1 MNPSIP
7 AIFCVSQKKY
17 KSSRQILSAVADYLD
32 STYGHGLE
40 SLTDVKGTHP
50 ELEAAKVVDALNVFA
65 ENLYNPDKGIRVS
78 TLRILCHYELLKC
91 EVSRSKQLAEQHLGL
106 GTSDVNHV
114 ENGCCSVLK
123 LLLTIEET
131 PISVATSRKLTLLV
145 ARIQTCVSASR
156 VSEAYVLP
164 ALYGIIGILYN
175 QFMDLSNSAIECISV
190 MIDTCPGLLWD
201 CFICFLQQCQARFLK
216 SGAPDADAV
225 AESFTEANDLVKRFR
240 LFHGSALSDRSY
252 SLILSLLLQALQ
264 KIPAVA
270 ESHSRQIVPLFMKF
284 LGYKDDNSSV
294 GSFDSQICHGKDW
307 KNVLREWLNLL
318 QMMKNSRSFYRSQL
332 LKEVLVNR
340 LLDDN
345 DADVQTKVLDCL
357 LNWKDSFLLPYE
369 KNLKNLINSKLLR
382 EELATWSL
390 SEESNLIEAE
400 HRTQLVPVV
409 IRLLMPKVI
418 SLRTVA
424 SRKHA
429 SVNNRKAVLG
439 FIAQL
444 HVDELP
450 LFFALLMKSLRI
462 SEHGT
467 DGTENW
473 IWGPEKHI
481 TDDFQ
486 PSGFL
491 DDFTRDNILALTWK
505 KRHGFLHVVA
515 EIFGVFDTSH
525 IRPFIDLLMGSVVR
539 ILESCASSLQSLS
552 DKQSTN
558 LEDACPAGTSVHEGD
573 HPILRHR
580 STNGAMKQ
588 FKDMRSLCLK
598 IISLVLNKYEDQDFG
613 SGFWDLF
620 FKSVKPLIN
629 GFKQEGSSSEKPS
642 SLFFCFLAMSQSQN
656 LISLLCREKNLIP
669 DIISILSVPTASE
682 AIVFSVLKFTENL
695 LNLEL
700 ELGIE
705 KNDVREVLLSNLDVL
720 VDSLHHLFHLNPE
733 KKRKLLKHPGD
744 TVLRVFKLLS
754 KFIKNQS
761 AAKKFVDI
769 LLPLACD
776 GIKNS
781 DVCVEALKILKEVIP
796 VLGCENTSKIL
807 KAVSP
812 ILISARLDVRLSVCD
827 LFDALAES
835 DSSLRSTANLVRE
848 LNATSAIEID
858 ALDFDTIIN
867 AYDQISEE
875 YFKGI
880 REEQAIVILSHCI
893 FDMMSEDLTLRQR
906 AYGSLLAFIDFSA
919 LLVGSTEKNQEQQ
932 IMAVDGISWTD
943 ARIQRIVDK
952 FLLKH
957 MGDAMSK
964 ETTRRKG
971 WIDLLHKMVEKL
983 SEVPS
988 LRTLKA
994 LCSEDAEVDFF
1005 DNIVHLQ
1012 VHRRARA
1019 LSRFSNVA
1027 ASGQLS
1033 ECMLK
1038 RVFIPLFFGILFDV
1052 QTGKAEHLRSACINA
1067 LASVSGQ
1074 LRWKSYYDLLMR
1086 CFRDMTKRPD
1096 REKVLI
1102 RLVCSI
1108 LDHFHFS
1115 ETCSIEDAKIAS
1127 SDVMDQD
1134 PMASPEVV
1142 VPVKSANSVKFSE
1155 IQSCL
1160 ASTVLPKLQ
1169 KLLVS
1174 DSAKVNVNISLAM
1187 LKVLKILPSD
1197 TMESQLPSIIYRIS
1211 NFLKNRLDS
1220 IRDESRSSLAACLKV
1235 LGFEYLPSIVGALK
1249 ATLKRGFEV
1258 HVLGY
1263 TLHFILSKG
1272 LPDSEGGKV
1281 DCCFNELL
1289 CVIDNDIFG
1298 EVAEQK
1304 DVEKIA
1310 SKMKETKKQR
1320 SFDTLKLIAQN
1331 VTFRTHGLKLLSPV
1345 TAHLRK
1351 HLTQKVKLK
1360 LETML
1365 NCIAEGIE
1373 KNPSV
1378 DQTDLFVFIYGLIDD
1393 WVSQENR
1400 KMEISPDGVSAK
1412 VKLIETNSEMVE
1424 KSCTRNEPFC
1434 SHLITVF
1441 ALGLLHNRLRNIKFS
1456 RDKDKLVSM
1465 LDPFIKLLT
1474 SCLSSKYEEVVSVA
1488 LKCIFPLIR
1497 LPLPSL
1503 ESQADKIKGKLLDIA
1518 QSSANVDSP
1527 ITQSCLKLL
1536 TALLRSTKITLS
1548 TDQLH
1553 VLVQFPLF
1561 IDLEK
1566 SPSFIALTLLKAIV
1580 RRKLMVHEIYDIVTQ
1595 VAKLMVT
1602 SQEDAIRRKCSQILL
1617 QFLINY
1623 QLKEK
1628 RRQQHLDF
1636 LVANLR
1642 YEHATG
1648 REAVLEML
1656 GTIIKR
1662 FPESVIN
1669 KQSQMLFV
1677 HLVVALANDHD
1688 NQVRSL
1694 IGIVIKR
1701 LISRISSQSLHS
1713 ILEYCLAW
1721 YLGEKQ
1727 HLWGTSAQVLG
1738 FVVEVM
1744 RRGFQKHISNILP
1757 VMRKIMQSAVA
1768 VLNDTQLNIFDQET
1782 IPFWKEA
1789 YYSLVLLEKILTQFP
1804 DLLVARDVEDI
1815 WESISEFL
1823 MHPHPWICNISSRL
1837 VALYFEQLEKRGK
1850 KLGTTC
1856 LTSTSRMFLIASSLC
1871 CLIKAQ
1877 LPDKGARGHVKR
1889 NLAYAICGIQ
1899 TLLHQTA
1906 HKDPRT
1912 FWSSL
1917 DPCEQGCFL
1926 KACRL
1931 LGAKEG
1937 RSIEASFTYGLD
1949 KFDQKDEND
1958 ISCILVSGLLK
1969 VVGKT
1974 AFHTE
1979 DIQTKTIVGSL
1990 KLIAMQMSRED
2001 CQKHAFQ
2008 LLLPI
2013 YKLCEGFSGKI
2024 VSDDVKQRAEKACRK
2039 IEEALGYQKFVQAY
2053 SQIRHSLGER
2063 RDKRKREEK
2072 VMAAVDPTKNAKRK
2086 LRISAKHKA
2095 HKKRK
2100 IMAMKMGRWMR

>member
-1 MNPSIP
+1 
-7 AIFCVSQKKY
+7 
-17 KSSRQILSAVADYLD
+17 
-32 STYGHGLE
+32 
-40 SLTDVKGTHP
+40 
-50 ELEAAKVVDALNVFA
+50 
-65 ENLYNPDKGIRVS
+65 
-78 TLRILCHYELLKC
+78 
-91 EVSRSKQLAEQHLGL
+91 
-106 GTSDVNHV
+106 
-114 ENGCCSVLK
+114 
-123 LLLTIEET
+123 
-131 PISVATSRKLTLLV
+131 
-145 ARIQTCVSASR
+145 
-156 VSEAYVLP
+156 
-164 ALYGIIGILYN
+164 
-175 QFMDLSNSAIECISV
+175 
-190 MIDTCPGLLWD
+190 
-201 CFICFLQQCQARFLK
+201 
-216 SGAPDADAV
+216 
-225 AESFTEANDLVKRFR
+225 
-240 LFHGSALSDRSY
+240 
-252 SLILSLLLQALQ
+252 
-264 KIPAVA
+264 
-270 ESHSRQIVPLFMKF
+270 
-284 LGYKDDNSSV
+284 
-294 GSFDSQICHGKDW
+294 
-307 KNVLREWLNLL
+307 
-318 QMMKNSRSFYRSQL
+318 
-332 LKEVLVNR
+332 
-340 LLDDN
+340 
-345 DADVQTKVLDCL
+345 
-357 LNWKDSFLLPYE
+357 
-369 KNLKNLINSKLLR
+369 
-382 EELATWSL
+382 
-390 SEESNLIEAE
+390 
-400 HRTQLVPVV
+400 
-409 IRLLMPKVI
+409 
-418 SLRTVA
+418 
-424 SRKHA
+424 
-429 SVNNRKAVLG
+429 
-439 FIAQL
+439 
-444 HVDELP
+444 
-450 LFFALLMKSLRI
+450 
-462 SEHGT
+462 
-467 DGTENW
+467 
-473 IWGPEKHI
+473 
-481 TDDFQ
+481 
-486 PSGFL
+486 
-491 DDFTRDNILALTWK
+491 
-505 KRHGFLHVVA
+505 
-515 EIFGVFDTSH
+515 
-525 IRPFIDLLMGSVVR
+525 
-539 ILESCASSLQSLS
+539 
-552 DKQSTN
+552 
-558 LEDACPAGTSVHEGD
+558 
-573 HPILRHR
+573 
-580 STNGAMKQ
+580 
-588 FKDMRSLCLK
+588 
-598 IISLVLNKYEDQDFG
+598 
-613 SGFWDLF
+613 
-620 FKSVKPLIN
+620 
-629 GFKQEGSSSEKPS
+629 
-642 SLFFCFLAMSQSQN
+642 
-656 LISLLCREKNLIP
+656 
-669 DIISILSVPTASE
+669 
-682 AIVFSVLKFTENL
+682 
-695 LNLEL
+695 
-700 ELGIE
+700 
-705 KNDVREVLLSNLDVL
+705 
-720 VDSLHHLFHLNPE
+720 
-733 KKRKLLKHPGD
+733 
-744 TVLRVFKLLS
+744 
-754 KFIKNQS
+754 
-761 AAKKFVDI
+761 
-769 LLPLACD
+769 
-776 GIKNS
+776 
-781 DVCVEALKILKEVIP
+781 
-796 VLGCENTSKIL
+796 
-807 KAVSP
+807 
-812 ILISARLDVRLSVCD
+812 
-827 LFDALAES
+827 
-835 DSSLRSTANLVRE
+835 
-848 LNATSAIEID
+848 
-858 ALDFDTIIN
+858 
-867 AYDQISEE
+867 
-875 YFKGI
+875 
-880 REEQAIVILSHCI
+880 
-893 FDMMSEDLTLRQR
+893 
-906 AYGSLLAFIDFSA
+906 
-919 LLVGSTEKNQEQQ
+919 
-932 IMAVDGISWTD
+932 
-943 ARIQRIVDK
+943 
-952 FLLKH
+952 
-957 MGDAMSK
+957 
-964 ETTRRKG
+964 
-971 WIDLLHKMVEKL
+971 
-983 SEVPS
+983 
-988 LRTLKA
+988 
-994 LCSEDAEVDFF
+994 
-1005 DNIVHLQ
+1005 
-1012 VHRRARA
+1012 
-1019 LSRFSNVA
+1019 
-1027 ASGQLS
+1027 
-1033 ECMLK
+1033 MLK
-1038 RVFIPLFFGILFDV
+1038 RVFIPLFFSILFDV
-1052 QTGKAEHLRSACINA
+1052 QTGQAEHLRSACINA

-1074 LRWKSYYDLLMR
+1074 LRWNSYYDLLMR
-1086 CFRDMTKRPD
+1086 CFRDMTKKPD

-1134 PMASPEVV
+1134 PMASAEVV

-1160 ASTVLPKLQ
+1160 VSTVLPKLQ

-1211 NFLKNRLDS
+1211 NFLKNCLDS
-1220 IRDESRSSLAACLKV
+1220 IRDESRSALAACLKV
-1235 LGFEYLPSIVGALK
+1235 LGFEYLPSIVGALR

-1304 DVEKIA
+1304 DVVKIA

-1320 SFDTLKLIAQN
+1320 SFDTLKLIAQII
-1331 VTFRTHGLKLLSPV
+1331 TFRTHGLKLLSPV
-1345 TAHLRK
+1345 TARLRK

-1400 KMEISPDGVSAK
+1400 KTEISPDCMSAK
-1412 VKLIETNSEMVE
+1412 VKLIETSSEMVD
-1424 KSCTRNEPFC
+1424 KSCTGNEPFC

-1527 ITQSCLKLL
+1527 ITQSCLKL
-1536 TALLRSTKITLS
+1536 
-1548 TDQLH
+1548 
-1553 VLVQFPLF
+1553 
-1561 IDLEK
+1561 
-1566 SPSFIALTLLKAIV
+1566 
-1580 RRKLMVHEIYDIVTQ
+1580 
-1595 VAKLMVT
+1595 
-1602 SQEDAIRRKCSQILL
+1602 
-1617 QFLINY
+1617 
-1623 QLKEK
+1623 
-1628 RRQQHLDF
+1628 
-1636 LVANLR
+1636 

-1669 KQSQMLFV
+1669 QQSQMLFV

-1727 HLWGTSAQVLG
+1727 HLWSTSAQVLG

-1744 RRGFQKHISNILP
+1744 RRGFQKHISKILP
-1757 VMRKIMQSAVA
+1757 VMRKIIQSAVA

-1789 YYSLVLLEKILTQFP
+1789 YYTLVLLEKILMQFP

-1815 WESISEFL
+1815 WQSISEFL

-1837 VALYFEQLEKRGK
+1837 VALYFEQMEKQGK
-1850 KLGTTC
+1850 KVGTTC

-1877 LPDKGARGHVKR
+1877 LPDEGARGHVKR

-1899 TLLHQTA
+1899 LLLHQTA

-1990 KLIAMQMSRED
+1990 KLIAMQMSQED

-2024 VSDDVKQRAEKACRK
+2024 VSDDVKQRAEKARRK

-2053 SQIRHSLGER
+2053 GQIRHSLGER

-2100 IMAMKMGRWMR
+2100 IMAMKMGRRIPL